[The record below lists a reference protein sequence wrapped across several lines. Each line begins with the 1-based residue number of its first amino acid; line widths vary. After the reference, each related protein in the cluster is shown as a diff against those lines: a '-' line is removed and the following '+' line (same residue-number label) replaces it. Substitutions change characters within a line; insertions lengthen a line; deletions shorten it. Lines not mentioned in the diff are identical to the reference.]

1 MQKVQMLQKNVKLVL
16 SILGAIAQSLTL
28 AIPPATAL
36 EIGVSPPKF
45 EIQMSG
51 KGRSQSIKITNFA
64 SEPLEMRAYVR
75 NWTLNEESK
84 LEEIQSTENS
94 LDRWIVF
101 TPARFTI
108 PPRSSQNLRFAIR
121 PKVQPKDGEHR
132 AVIYL
137 EEILPQSKEN
147 SQSLTTIGRVAVV
160 VYGFAGNIKRIGNLN
175 SINVD
180 AKPNSV
186 NAIFDISSSGNA
198 NVRMKGQYSIWRAG
212 NYPGAKTTQQI
223 SGVGSPDV
231 KLPANVVDA
240 GILKDTPVLAGTSR
254 KLVMPITKK
263 LPPGNYVLDI
273 NGDLNGVAI
282 DKGIPFTVPANAAT
296 SVPVRKLVIPP
307 AK

>member
-1 MQKVQMLQKNVKLVL
+1 MQQKTKNIAL
-16 SILGAIAQSLTL
+16 SLSLIGAIAQVLTL
-28 AIPPATAL
+28 VTPPATAL

-45 EIQMSG
+45 EIQMTG

-64 SEPLEMRAYVR
+64 SEPVEMRAYVR

-84 LEEIQSTENS
+84 LQEIQSTENS
-94 LDRWIVF
+94 LDQWIVF

-132 AVIYL
+132 AVIYI
-137 EEILPQSKEN
+137 EEIVPQSKEN
-147 SQSLTTIGRVAVV
+147 SQSVTTIGRVAVV
-160 VYGFAGNIKRIGNLN
+160 VYGFAGNIKRVGNLN

-198 NVRMKGQYSIWRAG
+198 NVRMKGQYSIWRAA

-223 SGVGSPDV
+223 SGAGSSDI

-263 LPPGNYVLDI
+263 LPPGNYILDI
-273 NGDLNGVAI
+273 NGDLNGTAI
-282 DKGIPFTVPANAAT
+282 DKGIPFTVPANTPA

-307 AK
+307 AR

>member
-1 MQKVQMLQKNVKLVL
+1 MLQKTKNIAL
-16 SILGAIAQSLTL
+16 SLSLISAIAQVL
-28 AIPPATAL
+28 ALVTPPATAI

-45 EIQMSG
+45 EVQMSSG

-64 SEPLEMRAYVR
+64 AEPVEMRAYVR

-84 LEEIQSTENS
+84 LQEIQSTENS
-94 LDRWIVF
+94 LDQWIVF

-121 PKVQPKDGEHR
+121 PKVQPKEGEHR

-147 SQSLTTIGRVAVV
+147 SQGVTTIGRIGVV
-160 VYGFAGNIKRIGNLN
+160 VYGYAGNIKRAGTLN

-180 AKPNSV
+180 AKPNSI
-186 NAIFDISSSGNA
+186 NAIFDVSSNGNA
-198 NVRMKGQYSIWRAG
+198 NVRMKGQYSIWRA
-212 NYPGAKTTQQI
+212 NYPGAKATQQI

-282 DKGIPFTVPANAAT
+282 DKGIPFTVPATTPA
-296 SVPVRKLVIPP
+296 SVRKLVIPP